1 MVNLIFIES
10 KLFIVKP
17 IFLKNNSGIIG
28 SSYKFYFNKLF
39 QIFFFIKKKGIQ
51 MKQAKHT

>member
-1 MVNLIFIES
+1 MVNLILSNLTS

-17 IFLKNNSGIIG
+17 IFLKNNGIIG

-39 QIFFFIKKKGIQ
+39 QIFFLSKTKKNK
-51 MKQAKHT
+51 KVYR

>member
-39 QIFFFIKKKGIQ
+39 QIFFYKKKGIQ